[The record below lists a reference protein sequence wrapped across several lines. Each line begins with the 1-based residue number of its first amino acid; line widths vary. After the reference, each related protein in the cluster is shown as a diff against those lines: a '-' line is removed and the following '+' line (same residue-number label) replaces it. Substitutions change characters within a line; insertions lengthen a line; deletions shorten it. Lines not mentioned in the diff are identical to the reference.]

1 MGPES
6 FDRRWFWATLML
18 SSITI
23 VGVVFALWE
32 LIEHQFFHFTDYARL
47 HFLYITRGVVS
58 SLLLAVW
65 AAWYVLRQ
73 RRSAE

>member
-1 MGPES
+1 MGPET

-32 LIEHQFFHFTDYARL
+32 LIEHSFFHFTDYARF
-47 HFLYITRGVVS
+47 HFLYITRGVV
-58 SLLLAVW
+58 
-65 AAWYVLRQ
+65 
-73 RRSAE
+73 